1 MKSIRDT
8 IAEAFGVT
16 LEGEPSRSSHRI
28 KWDSKELKQ
37 WVMALSELV
46 TNFEERV
53 ETLLQACDK
62 LETEVSNLS
71 KVSYDHESFSAI
83 LDNVQKII
91 DKLSL
96 AGFSNLSSWVESV
109 NARVGCVLKD
119 RLEYAIKSWIYTF
132 SINGENDVEAAEGNN
147 DRNEFLHLVE
157 TPTIHVELFLRN
169 QEISATPSAP
179 EVRSLF
185 LNRFHDYVSV
195 VSSLPQASSVR
206 FEVFDPS
213 SNIKD
218 GACNTYEN
226 LLNQVA
232 TIYIAEAY
240 ECIEVHMDHA
250 SKFVSHWFSYQTLWD
265 TRVFEV
271 ANALGDDMELWHSV
285 LAEASA
291 ARNALDASQTAATF
305 GPILIKYDKVQSQ
318 INLKYDSWQ
327 KELQSRY
334 AEVLGQKIVE
344 LHDCVNTTKST
355 LECIALDTSAPT
367 ETVVTGVTFIQDT
380 KRQFD
385 IWRTQVEQLVNAERF
400 LKRQRHTFRTGWVE
414 ASRLEGQF
422 SHLEQVLAKRNR
434 SIDEQLPIL
443 QTRVTMEDKIVRSRI
458 QDLLDNWS
466 NEKPLRGSIPPIQ
479 ALEVISQF
487 EAQMKKTKADEEN
500 LTKARDALDMEGS
513 IGNRDI
519 SIALEEIS
527 DLKEVWNAISTPHEA
542 LSKVK
547 ETPWTSVVARDIR
560 KQLED
565 IQMTTR
571 AMSNK
576 IRQFDAFTHLHD
588 TIKNYLSGHIV
599 LSDLKT
605 DALKDRHWSALLDRF
620 GIKAQLSELTV
631 GSLWDH
637 GILQRRKDINEILSV
652 AQGEM
657 ALEVFL
663 SQVKDRW
670 TKHELEMVLYQ
681 NRIRLIKG
689 WDNLFASLDDHI
701 GGLALM
707 KSSPYYRSVSEFQEE
722 GKLWDDKLTK
732 LRSIFDSWVEVQRRW
747 VYLEGI
753 FFGSSDIK
761 AQLPAEWARFR
772 NVDGEFVSLMRRI
785 SSRPYAMEVLNIEN
799 LQRSLDR
806 LENLMIGIQR
816 ALGEYL
822 GKQRS
827 DFSRFYFLGD
837 DDLLEIIGSS
847 GEPGKVLAHLGKM
860 FAGISSLRSVT
871 TDLNEDVIVKFDAMI
886 SKDGE
891 IVPLTDA
898 IEVTSKESPKVW
910 LKKLEEGMKNTL
922 AQLLFDAVQ
931 ESSSLMVLG
940 NEESKIAF
948 VSWAEKFPA
957 QVMILA
963 TLVNWSMSIDA
974 SLRENGD
981 SIASLQAALVTVES
995 KLDIM
1000 AQCVLTDLPADI
1012 RKKFEQLITEL
1023 VHQKD
1028 VTQSLINDG
1037 VNDVSDFRWLYHLR
1051 YKYNPNAESLTEK
1064 LQISLSNATFF
1075 YGFEYL
1081 GIGDRLVQ
1089 TPLTDKAYLTL
1100 TQALHFRLGGNPFG
1114 PAGTGK
1120 TETVKALG
1128 AQLGRFV
1135 VVMNCDEAFDFSAM
1149 GRIFCG
1155 LCQVGAWGCFDE
1167 FNRLEERILSA
1178 VSQQILT
1185 IQRGLIARQES
1196 IELLGKNI
1204 NLHNNVG
1211 IFVTMNPGYAG
1222 RSHMPDNLKS
1232 LFRSVAMVRP
1242 DSGLISQVMLYSQGI
1257 VSAQSLSS
1265 KIVKL
1270 FDLCQTQMS
1279 SQSHYDFS
1287 LRALKTLV
1295 ISAGALKRRILD
1307 AQEDISLLDVNVVE
1321 NDVMVQIAC
1330 NNILPKLVAD
1340 DLDIFPSILDEVF
1353 PGSKVTDMKDD
1364 MLYEAI
1370 ESICDLMSYVLDDR
1384 WAQKILQLKEVL
1396 EMRHGVM
1403 LVGPSGTG
1411 KSSALKVLIRSL
1423 EKIDGKKN
1431 EVYIM
1436 DPKAIDKHSLYG
1448 ILDTT
1453 TMEWTDGVFTSI
1465 LRVILANQKGEAD
1478 KRHFIIFDGDV
1489 DPEWAENLNSV
1500 LDDNKLLTLP
1510 SGERLEI
1517 PSNVRIILEV
1527 DSLAQATP
1535 ATVSRCGMVWFSEG
1549 TVSLEMSVK
1558 NLYLTLL
1565 KQDISGISADI
1576 PLAQSSFLD
1585 SVQSLIIPQVQGSPS
1600 LVMEALDFA
1609 LNQQH
1614 IMRPTRERCL
1624 VSLKAL
1630 LVQGISQVI
1639 TYNEMHPDF
1648 PMTGDH
1654 LDLFSKRWLLHS
1666 LLWSFSGSTPWSE
1679 RNEFSD
1685 LLIQKSGMS
1694 LPIPGAN
1701 VADYKVRV
1709 QDGEYEL
1716 WSDSVPRM
1724 EIESHQVTS
1733 SDIVI
1738 TTTDTV
1744 RHSDIL
1750 EAWISS
1756 RMPVILTGPPGSGKT
1771 MTLTSVLQTLQG
1783 IVMANLNF
1791 SSKTTPE
1798 LILKTFRQYCSY
1810 TRKGKDLVLEPSE
1823 SLGTNT
1829 WLVVFC
1835 DEINLPENDA
1845 YGTQRVIMFMRQL
1858 VEQGGFW
1865 REDNSW
1871 VKINRIQFVGAC
1883 NPPTDAGRVVMSSR
1897 FLRHAPLLLVDFPAR
1912 DSLMQIY
1919 GTFNGGIMKLFPNL
1933 KGETNALTN
1942 AMVQLYCEAQSRF
1955 TPDLQPQYFYSPRE
1969 LSRWIRGIYE
1979 AIVDMDSLTRDELVR
1994 IWAHEAQRLFCDRL
2008 VEENER
2014 KWCEDKIDFIAEENF
2029 AGVDHSKVLARP
2041 LFYSGWMSKDTRRVE
2056 RDELKRFLTAR
2067 LSVFYEEE
2075 LDVPLVIFDEVL
2087 DHILRVSTSLCLLSV
2102 LTIFIVLIHRSSI
2115 RLIAC

>member
-1 MKSIRDT
+1 
-8 IAEAFGVT
+8 
-16 LEGEPSRSSHRI
+16 L
-28 KWDSKELKQ
+28 
-37 WVMALSELV
+37 
-46 TNFEERV
+46 
-53 ETLLQACDK
+53 
-62 LETEVSNLS
+62 
-71 KVSYDHESFSAI
+71 
-83 LDNVQKII
+83 
-91 DKLSL
+91 
-96 AGFSNLSSWVESV
+96 
-109 NARVGCVLKD
+109 LKD
-119 RLEYAIKSWIYTF
+119 RLEHAIKSWIHTF
-132 SINGENDVEAAEGNN
+132 SKNKETDNELAEEKKEMNDLENFVEI
-147 DRNEFLHLVE
+147 
-157 TPTIHVELFLRN
+157 PTIHVELFLKN
-169 QEISATPSAP
+169 QEIFATPSAP
-179 EVRSLF
+179 GIRSLF
-185 LNRFHDYVSV
+185 LDRFHDYVSV
-195 VSSLPQASSVR
+195 VCSLPQASSGR
-206 FEVFDPS
+206 FEVFDS
-213 SNIKD
+213 SSTSKECT
-218 GACNTYEN
+218 GCTYDY
-226 LLNQVA
+226 LLNQIA
-232 TIYIAEAY
+232 ANYIAKAY
-240 ECIEVHMDHA
+240 DCIEVHMESV

-271 ANALGDDMELWHSV
+271 ADALGDNMELWHSV
-285 LAEASA
+285 LLEASA
-291 ARNALDASQTAATF
+291 ARNALDASQSSVNF
-305 GPILIKYDKVQSQ
+305 GPISIKIDKVQSQ

-334 AEVLGQKIVE
+334 AEVLGQRIIA
-344 LHDCVNTTKST
+344 LHECINATKSS
-355 LECIALDTSAPT
+355 LEDTDLDTSAPT
-367 ETVVTGVTFIQDT
+367 DTVVSGVTLIQDT
-380 KRQFD
+380 KRQFH
-385 IWRTQVEQLVNAERF
+385 IWHAQVEELVNAEKF
-400 LKRQRHTFRTGWVE
+400 LKRQRYTFKTGWVE
-414 ASRLEGQF
+414 ASRIEGQF
-422 SHLEQVLAKRNR
+422 LHLEQILTKRNR
-434 SIDEQLPIL
+434 SIEEQLPII
-443 QTRVTMEDKIVRSRI
+443 QTRVTMEDKIICSRI
-458 QDLLDNWS
+458 QDLLIKWA
-466 NEKPLRGSIPPIQ
+466 NEKPLRGNISPSH
-479 ALEVISQF
+479 ALELISQF
-487 EAQMKKTKADEEN
+487 EAQMKKIKTDEEN
-500 LTKARDALDMEGS
+500 LIKARDALSMEGS
-513 IGNRDI
+513 IGNQDI

-527 DLKEVWNAISTPHEA
+527 DLKEVWNAISNPHEA
-542 LSKVK
+542 LNKIKQTS
-547 ETPWTSVVARDIR
+547 WLSVVTRDIR

-565 IQMTTR
+565 IQMTMRT
-571 AMSNK
+571 MSNK
-576 IRQFDAFTHLHD
+576 IRQFDAFTHLND
-588 TIKNYLSGHIV
+588 TIKSYLNGHIV
-599 LSDLKT
+599 LSELKT

-620 GIKAQLSELTV
+620 DIKVKLSELSV
-631 GSLWDH
+631 GLLWDH
-637 GILQRRKDINEILSV
+637 GILQRRKDINEILSI

-670 TKHELEMVLYQ
+670 TKQELEMVLYQ
-681 NRIRLIKG
+681 NRIRLIRG
-689 WDNLFASLDDHI
+689 WDNLFAGLDDHI

-722 GKLWDDKLTK
+722 GKLWDERLTK
-732 LRSIFDSWVEVQRRW
+732 LRSTFDSWVEVQRRW

-753 FFGSSDIK
+753 FFGGSDIK
-761 AQLPAEWARFR
+761 AQLSAEWARFR

-799 LQRSLDR
+799 LQRTLDR
-806 LENLMIGIQR
+806 LENSMIGIQR

-822 GKQRS
+822 AKQRN

-837 DDLLEIIGSS
+837 DDLLEIIGNC
-847 GEPGKVLAHLGKM
+847 GEPGKVLTHLGKM
-860 FAGISSLRSVT
+860 FAGIVSLRSVT
-871 TDLNEDVIVKFDAMI
+871 TDLNKDVIVKFDAMI

-891 IVPLTDA
+891 TVPLIDPIQVA
-898 IEVTSKESPKVW
+898 SKESPKAW
-910 LKKLEEGMKNTL
+910 LKKLEDGMHTTL

-931 ESSSLMVLG
+931 ESSSLIL
-940 NEESKIAF
+940 NDEKSKIAF
-948 VSWAEKFPA
+948 ISWAKKFPA

-963 TLVNWSMSIDA
+963 TSVNWSMSIDA
-974 SLRENGD
+974 SLRNDGD
-981 SIASLQAALVTVES
+981 CSTSLQSVLFTVES

-1000 AQCVLTDLPADI
+1000 ATCVLSDLPADI

-1023 VHQKD
+1023 VHQRD
-1028 VTQSLINDG
+1028 VTQSLINEC
-1037 VNDVSDFRWLYHLR
+1037 VNDVNDFRWLYQLR
-1051 YKYNPNAESLTEK
+1051 YKYNPNAALLTEK

-1185 IQRGLIARQES
+1185 IQRGLITRQQS
-1196 IELLGKNI
+1196 IELLGKHV

-1222 RSHMPDNLKS
+1222 RSHLPDNLKS
-1232 LFRSVAMVRP
+1232 LFRSVAMVKP
-1242 DSGLISQVMLYSQGI
+1242 DSRLIAQVMLYSQGI
-1257 VSAQSLSS
+1257 VSAQTLSS
-1265 KIVKL
+1265 KIVRL
-1270 FDLCQTQMS
+1270 LDLCQNQMS
-1279 SQSHYDFS
+1279 CQSHYDFS

-1295 ISAGALKRRILD
+1295 ISAGALKRQQILD
-1307 AQEDISLLDVNVVE
+1307 TKEDLASLDVNIIE

-1340 DLDIFPSILDEVF
+1340 DLDIFPSILAEVF
-1353 PGSKVTDMKDD
+1353 PGSRITNMKDD
-1364 MLYEAI
+1364 ILRNAI
-1370 ESICDLMSYVLDDR
+1370 ESICKKMSYVLDDK
-1384 WAQKILQLKEVL
+1384 WTQKILQLRDVL

-1403 LVGPSGTG
+1403 LVGQSGSG
-1411 KSSALKVLIRSL
+1411 KSSALHVLIRSL
-1423 EKIDGKKN
+1423 EQVDGKKN
-1431 EVYIM
+1431 ELYMI

-1448 ILDTT
+1448 ILDAT

-1465 LRVILANQKGEAD
+1465 LRMILANQKGEAD
-1478 KRHFIIFDGDV
+1478 KRHYIVFDGDV

-1517 PSNVRIILEV
+1517 PPNVRIIIEV

-1549 TVSLEMSVK
+1549 TVSLEMSVN
-1558 NLYLTLL
+1558 NLYSSLL
-1565 KQDISGISADI
+1565 KQDVSGIGFEIPSA
-1576 PLAQSSFLD
+1576 QYSFLE
-1585 SVQSLIIPQVQGSPS
+1585 SVQSLIVPQIQGTLS
-1600 LVMEALDFA
+1600 LVMEALIFA
-1609 LNQQH
+1609 IHQHH
-1614 IMRPTRERCL
+1614 IMKPTRERFL
-1624 VSLKAL
+1624 LSLKAL

-1648 PMTGDH
+1648 PMSGDH

-1666 LLWSFSGSTPWSE
+1666 LLWSFSGSTNWSA
-1679 RNEFSD
+1679 RMEFSN
-1685 LLIQKSGMS
+1685 LLIQKSGLT
-1694 LPIPGAN
+1694 LPAPGTS

-1771 MTLTSVLQTLQG
+1771 MTLTSVLQSLQG
-1783 IVMANLNF
+1783 VVMANLNF
-1791 SSKTTPE
+1791 SSKTTPD

-1810 TRKGKDLVLEPSE
+1810 VRKGKDLVLEPSE
-1823 SLGTNT
+1823 SLGANT
-1829 WLVVFC
+1829 WLIVFC
-1835 DEINLPENDA
+1835 DEINLPENDM
-1845 YGTQRVIMFMRQL
+1845 YGTQKVIMFMRQL

-1912 DSLMQIY
+1912 DSLLQIY
-1919 GTFNGGIMKLFPNL
+1919 GTFNGGMMKLFPNL
-1933 KGETNALTN
+1933 KGEINALTN
-1942 AMVQLYCEAQSRF
+1942 AMVQLYCDAQTQF

-1969 LSRWIRGIYE
+1969 LSRWVRGVYE
-1979 AIVDMDSLTRDELVR
+1979 SIVEMDGLTRDELVR

-2008 VEENER
+2008 VEEDER
-2014 KWCEDKIDFIAEENF
+2014 KLCENKIDLIAEENF

-2075 LDVPLVIFDEVL
+2075 LDVPIVIFDDVL
-2087 DHILRVSTSLCLLSV
+2087 DHILRVSGCTVML
-2102 LTIFIVLIHRSSI
+2102 FQ
-2115 RLIAC
+2115 